1 MKLLRN
7 KYLILFSRIVIA
19 AVFILAGAEKISDPA
34 GFADSIENYR
44 LLPIWSINIAA
55 VSLPWVELIAGIFL
69 LFGISLKE
77 NSIIISFLMAVFLFA
92 VLISLLRG
100 LNIDCGC
107 FGTIEG
113 ARIGIM
119 KLFENLI
126 LLLLSLNIFFNNQN
140 YFVLNKTDD
149 AGDTN

>member
-7 KYLILFSRIVIA
+7 KYLLLFSRILIA
-19 AVFILAGAEKISDPA
+19 LVFIIAGAEKIADPA

-44 LLPIWSINIAA
+44 LLPIWSVNLLAI
-55 VSLPWVELIAGIFL
+55 SLPWVELITGLFL

-113 ARIGIM
+113 AKIGIM
-119 KLFENLI
+119 KLLENLI

-140 YFVLNKTDD
+140 YFVLNKPDET
-149 AGDTN
+149 GDKN